1 MHQSADALLPGIVEL
16 QQSAEVVESNLFEDM
31 LVREKARVDAMETD
45 ALESSE
51 VALHSLEPVVDT
63 KHLKTV
69 LTEDAFMA
77 ASLRS

>member
-1 MHQSADALLPGIVEL
+1 
-16 QQSAEVVESNLFEDM
+16 M